1 MIWPKSA
8 QMPAAW
14 FEAFKLILTRGSI
27 SYLIRGFSVWSSLKM
42 QQATHFSAWRSPA
55 RCCFVLPFRRFS
67 KLVTRWQE
75 MTASLACLL
84 GLQLQFV
91 LQKKFLLVPP
101 FLGWVGG
108 GSHSQDT
115 VPQTFGDEEFS
126 SLFPLLHC
134 LWFGP
139 PLFGLL
145 CDFKGFSAPFWVKML
160 LF

>member
-42 QQATHFSAWRSPA
+42 QQATHFLMRARRSPA

-108 GSHSQDT
+108 GGLIAKIQYHKHLVMRNSHH
-115 VPQTFGDEEFS
+115 FS
-126 SLFPLLHC
+126 LCYTACDLDPPPPWPLVWL
-134 LWFGP
+134 
-139 PLFGLL
+139 
-145 CDFKGFSAPFWVKML
+145 
-160 LF
+160 